1 MKVLLQG
8 HPERQKLLVKVLVT
22 FILAAITQP
31 GSSCRGAPCVLYEFP
46 WLCNVMICIYERRS
60 YFAF

>member
-1 MKVLLQG
+1 MKFLLQG
-8 HPERQKLLVKVLVT
+8 HLERQKSLIRVLVT

-31 GSSCRGAPCVLYEFP
+31 GSSCRGESCAGYEFP
-46 WLCNVMICIYERRS
+46 WVCNVVIRMYEKRS